1 MIGRMGGRW
10 NRALSAIVGLIIAAP
25 FYWLLI
31 DTTSA
36 PELIAGAVAAVIA
49 AAAYS
54 AAHLE
59 PSEDALIRL
68 RWVSMVIRE
77 LAQVPLGIWIVC
89 GEVLAQTVAPRSRR
103 GVLEADPFDAGNG
116 SAEDLGRRALAE
128 AFRSFAPHT
137 VALGV
142 DPDHDRLVQHRIGK
156 RR

>member
-1 MIGRMGGRW
+1 MT
-10 NRALSAIVGLIIAAP
+10 RARSALVGLLIVAL
-25 FYWLLI
+25 FYWVLI
-31 DTTSA
+31 DTTST

-49 AAAYS
+49 ATAFS

-59 PSEDALIRL
+59 PADDALIRL
-68 RWVSMVIRE
+68 RWVSIAVRE

-103 GVLEADPFDAGNG
+103 GVLEAEQFDAGNG

-142 DPDHDRLVQHRIGK
+142 DADRDRLVLHRLG
-156 RR
+156 RRR